1 MKNIDGKES
10 NTLKGV
16 NIAIVRPPKWVF
28 QVHLYMNTE
37 WDFFPETV
45 RGVPWEQF

>member
-16 NIAIVRPPKWVF
+16 NIAIVRLPKWVF